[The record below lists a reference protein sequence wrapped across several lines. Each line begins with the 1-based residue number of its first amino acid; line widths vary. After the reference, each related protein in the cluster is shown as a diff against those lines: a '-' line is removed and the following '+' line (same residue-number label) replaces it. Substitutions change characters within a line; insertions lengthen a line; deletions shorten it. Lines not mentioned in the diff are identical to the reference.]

1 MAMNNSDFNYI
12 RYLLRKKV
20 GMVLGTD
27 KAYLVETRLTA
38 LAQQRGL
45 GSLQKLLHQLRA
57 APSQALHQA
66 IIDAMAI
73 NETRFFRDEFL
84 FEHLKTT
91 LFPDILKR
99 QTQQKTLNIW
109 SAACSSGQ
117 EAYSIA
123 ILLQESFPLLRNWQ
137 VRLIA
142 SDISHTILARADAGH
157 YTQFEVNRGLPPSLL
172 NKYFQRQGKNWQ
184 IKGDIRQQ
192 VEFKIV
198 NLMETTWPLLP
209 NLDMVFLRNVLIY
222 FDDVTKKNILN
233 KVYRV
238 LKPGGYLVTGT
249 SETALHRLSDHFKI
263 VKLGTIIAY
272 QVK

>member
-1 MAMNNSDFNYI
+1 MTIKNSDFDYI
-12 RYLLRKKV
+12 RVLLRQQV

-27 KAYLVETRLTA
+27 KAYFVETRLTA

-45 GSLQKLLHQLRA
+45 DSLQDLLYQLRA
-57 APSQALHQA
+57 KPSPVLHQA

-84 FEHLKTT
+84 FEKLKTT
-91 LFPDILKR
+91 LLPEVLKR

-117 EAYSIA
+117 EAYSIV
-123 ILLQESFPLLRNWQ
+123 ILLKESFPFLRDWQ

-142 SDISHTILARADAGH
+142 SDISHTILARADEGD
-157 YTQFEVNRGLPPSLL
+157 YTPFEVNRGLSHSLL
-172 NKYFQRQGKNWQ
+172 NKYFHRKGKNWQ
-184 IKGDIRQQ
+184 IKVDIRQQ
-192 VEFKIV
+192 VEFKVV

-209 NLDMVFLRNVLIY
+209 KFDMVFLRNVLIY
-222 FDDVTKKNILN
+222 FDEMTKKNILN
-233 KVYRV
+233 KVFRV

-249 SETALHRLSDHFKI
+249 SETALHRLTHHFQI
-263 VKLGTIIAY
+263 VKLGTIIVY